1 MKEKENGSST
11 AGRAAKKRIVNTS
24 PELVTTRAK
33 LVGNILYYSGDEFET
48 TDDITELA
56 MESEEELVDRL
67 INLLDYYYDKANELS

>member
-1 MKEKENGSST
+1 MKKKANGSST
-11 AGRAAKKRIVNTS
+11 AGRAAKRRTVST
-24 PELVTTRAK
+24 PELVTTRGK
-33 LVGNILYYSGDEFET
+33 LVGNILYYAGDEFET

>member
-1 MKEKENGSST
+1 MKKKEKKGKTIS
-11 AGRAAKKRIVNTS
+11 A

-33 LVGNILYYSGDEFET
+33 LVGNILYYAGDEFET

-67 INLLDYYYDKANELS
+67 IDILDYYYDQYQQLS

>member
-1 MKEKENGSST
+1 MKKKANGSST
-11 AGRAAKKRIVNTS
+11 AGRAADYT
-24 PELVTTRAK
+24 LVTTRAK
-33 LVGNILYYSGDEFET
+33 LVGNILYYAGDEFET

>member
-1 MKEKENGSST
+1 MKKKANGSST
-11 AGRAAKKRIVNTS
+11 AGRAAKRRTVSTS
-24 PELVTTRAK
+24 PELVTTRGK
-33 LVGNILYYSGDEFET
+33 LVGNILYYAGDEFET

>member
-1 MKEKENGSST
+1 
-11 AGRAAKKRIVNTS
+11 
-24 PELVTTRAK
+24 
-33 LVGNILYYSGDEFET
+33 VGNILYYSGDEFET

>member
-1 MKEKENGSST
+1 MKKKANGSST
-11 AGRAAKKRIVNTS
+11 AGQAVDYT
-24 PELVTTRAK
+24 LVTTRAK